1 MESKNKMQAK
11 VKKVMREYKAKSAE
25 NGAVARPM
33 PVRGQRAATNAMA
46 KKAM

>member
-1 MESKNKMQAK
+1 MEHKDKMQAK

-33 PVRGQRAATNAMA
+33 PMRGQRTATNAM
-46 KKAM
+46 KKNK